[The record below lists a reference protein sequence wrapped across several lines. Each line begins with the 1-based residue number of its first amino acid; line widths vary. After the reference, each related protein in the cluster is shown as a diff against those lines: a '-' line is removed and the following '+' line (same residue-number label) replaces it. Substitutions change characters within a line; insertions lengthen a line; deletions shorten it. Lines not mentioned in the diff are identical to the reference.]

1 MNQAELSVFKRIG
14 LTLPEKAQLEKD
26 LEKMW
31 APFEQ
36 MDREYV
42 EIVRTFHQKFLNPN
56 FTQQYKNELRATAKN
71 DIKEL
76 QRKYVA
82 QAKETLAKIRE
93 GLLPKVEKVQK
104 TDTARLADITLW
116 ANTLPY
122 ASVNELRDLWVKHNG
137 DEDFMALL
145 YAEFKKQKKDNAMM
159 KAFKLEIENV
169 PLAQEVQDLDK
180 LQHTLNLYAS
190 SDMYPAFVYT
200 QRPEFRS
207 VDRDLNSVPV
217 DDGATWRPDF
227 DLKRV
232 K

>member
-1 MNQAELSVFKRIG
+1 MSGAQSRIVKQLG
-14 LTLPEKAQLEKD
+14 LEEKAQLQKD
-26 LEKMW
+26 LEQKVY
-31 APFEQ
+31 APFES

-42 EIVRTFHQKFLNPN
+42 EIIRTFHQKFLNPN
-56 FTQQYKNELRATAKN
+56 FTEQYKNELRATAMN

-82 QAKETLAKIRE
+82 QAKEALAKIRD
-93 GLLPKVEKVQK
+93 GLLPKVEKTQK

-145 YAEFKKQKKDNAMM
+145 YAEFQKQKDNVMM

-190 SDMYPAFVYT
+190 SDMYPAFIHT
-200 QRPEFRS
+200 QKPEFRQVS
-207 VDRDLNSVPV
+207 VDLNSFPI
-217 DDGATWRPDF
+217 DDGATWRPVF
-227 DLKRV
+227 DLKKMR
-232 K
+232 

>member
-14 LTLPEKAQLEKD
+14 LTLPEKAQLQKD
-26 LEKMW
+26 LEAMF

-76 QRKYVA
+76 QQKYVA

-145 YAEFKKQKKDNAMM
+145 YTEFKKRKDDPMIQKM
-159 KAFKLEIENV
+159 KHEIENV

>member
-116 ANTLPY
+116 SNTLPH
-122 ASVNELRDLWVKHNG
+122 ASANELRDLWVKHNG

-145 YAEFKKQKKDNAMM
+145 YTEFKKRKDDPMIQMM
-159 KAFKLEIENV
+159 KHEIENV

>member
-116 ANTLPY
+116 SNTLPH
-122 ASVNELRDLWVKHNG
+122 ASANELRDLWVKHNG

-145 YAEFKKQKKDNAMM
+145 YTEFKKRKDDPMIQKM
-159 KAFKLEIENV
+159 KHEIENV

-180 LQHTLNLYAS
+180 LQHALNLYAS

>member
-116 ANTLPY
+116 SNTLPH
-122 ASVNELRDLWVKHNG
+122 ASANELRDLWVKHNG

-145 YAEFKKQKKDNAMM
+145 YTEFKKRKDDPMIQKM
-159 KAFKLEIENV
+159 KHEIENV

>member
-14 LTLPEKAQLEKD
+14 LTLPEKAQLQKD
-26 LEKMW
+26 LEAMF

-56 FTQQYKNELRATAKN
+56 FTQQYKDELRATAKN

-82 QAKETLAKIRE
+82 QAKEALAKIRD
-93 GLLPKVEKVQK
+93 GLLPKVEKTQK

-145 YAEFKKQKKDNAMM
+145 YAEFKKQKDNAMM

>member
-76 QRKYVA
+76 QQKYVA

-145 YAEFKKQKKDNAMM
+145 YAEFKKQKDNAMM

-180 LQHTLNLYAS
+180 LQHALNLYAN
-190 SDMYPAFVYT
+190 SDLYPAFIHT
-200 QRPEFRS
+200 QKPEFRQ
-207 VDRDLNSVPV
+207 VDHDLNAAPI
-217 DDGATWRPDF
+217 DDGATWRPVF
-227 DLKRV
+227 DLKKMR
-232 K
+232 

>member
-56 FTQQYKNELRATAKN
+56 FTQQYKDELRATAKN

-116 ANTLPY
+116 SNTLPH
-122 ASVNELRDLWVKHNG
+122 ASANELRDLWVKHNG

-145 YAEFKKQKKDNAMM
+145 YTEFKKRKDDPMIRKM
-159 KAFKLEIENV
+159 KHEIENV
-169 PLAQEVQDLDK
+169 PLAQEIQDLDK
-180 LQHTLNLYAS
+180 LQHVLSLYAS
-190 SDMYPAFVYT
+190 SDMYPAYIYT
-200 QRPEFRS
+200 QKPEFRQ
-207 VDRDLNSVPV
+207 VNHDLNAAPI
-217 DDGATWRPDF
+217 DDGATWRPVF
-227 DLKRV
+227 DLKKTR
-232 K
+232 

>member
-1 MNQAELSVFKRIG
+1 MNGAQSRIVKQLG
-14 LTLPEKAQLEKD
+14 LEEKAQLQKD
-26 LEKMW
+26 LEQKVY
-31 APFEQ
+31 APFES

-76 QRKYVA
+76 QQKYVA

-145 YAEFKKQKKDNAMM
+145 YAEFKKQKDNAMM

>member
-1 MNQAELSVFKRIG
+1 MNGAQSRIVKQLG
-14 LTLPEKAQLEKD
+14 LEEKAQLQKD
-26 LEKMW
+26 LEQKVY
-31 APFEQ
+31 APFES

-56 FTQQYKNELRATAKN
+56 FTQQYKDELRATAKN

-82 QAKETLAKIRE
+82 QAKEALAKIRD
-93 GLLPKVEKVQK
+93 GLLPKVEKTQK

-116 ANTLPY
+116 SNILPH
-122 ASVNELRDLWVKHNG
+122 ASANELRDLYVKHQG

-145 YAEFKKQKKDNAMM
+145 YTEFKKQKDNPMM

-180 LQHTLNLYAS
+180 LESTLSFFAS

>member
-1 MNQAELSVFKRIG
+1 MNGAQSRIVKQLG
-14 LTLPEKAQLEKD
+14 LEEKAQLQKD
-26 LEKMW
+26 LEQKVY
-31 APFEQ
+31 APFES

-116 ANTLPY
+116 SNILPH
-122 ASVNELRDLWVKHNG
+122 ASANELRDLWVKHNG

-145 YAEFKKQKKDNAMM
+145 YTEFKKRKDDPMIQKM
-159 KAFKLEIENV
+159 KHEIENV

>member
-145 YAEFKKQKKDNAMM
+145 YTEFKKRKDDPMIQKM
-159 KAFKLEIENV
+159 KHEIENV

>member
-76 QRKYVA
+76 QQKYVA

-93 GLLPKVEKVQK
+93 GLLPKVEKVEK
-104 TDTARLADITLW
+104 TDTARLADVTLW
-116 ANTLPY
+116 ANILPH
-122 ASVNELRDLWVKHNG
+122 ADINELRDLHQKHQG

-145 YAEFKKQKKDNAMM
+145 HTEFKKRKGEPMIQKLKH
-159 KAFKLEIENV
+159 EIENV
-169 PLAQEVQDLDK
+169 PLAKEVQDLDR
-180 LQHTLNLYAS
+180 LQHTLSLYAN
-190 SDMYPAFVYT
+190 SDLYPAYIHT
-200 QRPEFRS
+200 QKPEFRQ
-207 VDRDLNSVPV
+207 VDHDLNAAPI
-217 DDGATWRPDF
+217 DDGATWRPLF